1 MTEDETLLH
10 CVQMVNDNITESK
23 GVARDKASLS
33 TMTAPVASGK

>member
-1 MTEDETLLH
+1 
-10 CVQMVNDNITESK
+10 MVNDNITESK